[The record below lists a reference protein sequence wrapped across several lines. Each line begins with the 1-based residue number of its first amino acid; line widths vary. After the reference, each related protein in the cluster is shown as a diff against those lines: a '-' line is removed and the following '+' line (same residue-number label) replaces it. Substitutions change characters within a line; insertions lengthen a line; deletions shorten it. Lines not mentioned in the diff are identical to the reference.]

1 MNKNSLIVAQNIGYK
16 INENKLFHNISF
28 DINHGEALHIKGR
41 NGSGKSTLIRI
52 ILGITEPVKGTLENK
67 STKEICYLGHKNALK
82 TYLTLDD
89 NIHLMQLGN
98 SEMLKSYLD
107 KLELNKYRDVT
118 VSNLSFGQQKKL
130 ALLRVFLNNSDL
142 IILDEPFVGLDD
154 GALTVLTSFL
164 NNELDKNK
172 SLVFTSHIPC
182 NINSK
187 ILEIPKKNKHV

>member
-1 MNKNSLIVAQNIGYK
+1 MNKNSLIVAENIGYK
-16 INENKLFHNISF
+16 INENKLFYNISF
-28 DINHGEALHIKGR
+28 DIKQGEALHIKGR

-67 STKEICYLGHKNALK
+67 STKEICYIGHKNALK

-89 NIHLMQLGN
+89 NINLMQLGN
-98 SEMLKSYLD
+98 CDMLKSYLD

-154 GALTVLTSFL
+154 GAHTVLTSFL
-164 NNELDKNK
+164 NNELNNNK

-187 ILEIPKKNKHV
+187 ILEIPK

>member
-28 DINHGEALHIKGR
+28 DINRGEALHIKGR

-89 NIHLMQLGN
+89 NINLMQLGN

-154 GALTVLTSFL
+154 GALSILTSFL
-164 NNELDKNK
+164 NNELNKNK

-182 NINSK
+182 NVNSK
-187 ILEIPKKNKHV
+187 ILEIPK

>member
-28 DINHGEALHIKGR
+28 DIKHGEALHIKGR

-89 NIHLMQLGN
+89 NINLMQLGN
-98 SEMLKSYLD
+98 SDMLKSYLD

-154 GALTVLTSFL
+154 GAHTLLTSFL

-187 ILEIPKKNKHV
+187 ILEIPK

>member
-28 DINHGEALHIKGR
+28 DIKHGEALHIKGR

-89 NIHLMQLGN
+89 NINLMQLTN
-98 SEMLKSYLD
+98 CDMLKSYLD

-154 GALTVLTSFL
+154 GAYTVLTSFL

-187 ILEIPKKNKHV
+187 ILEIPK

>member
-1 MNKNSLIVAQNIGYK
+1 MNKNSLIVAQNISYK

-28 DINHGEALHIKGR
+28 DIKNGEALHIKGR

-89 NIHLMQLGN
+89 NINLMQLGN
-98 SEMLKSYLD
+98 CDMLKSYLD

-154 GALTVLTSFL
+154 SAHTVLTSFL

-172 SLVFTSHIPC
+172 SLVFTSHISC

-187 ILEIPKKNKHV
+187 ILEIPK

>member
-28 DINHGEALHIKGR
+28 DIKHGEALHIKGR

-89 NIHLMQLGN
+89 NINLMQLTN
-98 SEMLKSYLD
+98 CDMLKSFLD

-154 GALTVLTSFL
+154 GAHTVLTSFL

-172 SLVFTSHIPC
+172 SLIFTSHIPC

-187 ILEIPKKNKHV
+187 ILEIPK

>member
-16 INENKLFHNISF
+16 INENNLFHNISF
-28 DINHGEALHIKGR
+28 DIKHGEALHIKGR
-41 NGSGKSTLIRI
+41 NGSGKSSLIRI

-89 NIHLMQLGN
+89 NINLMQLTN
-98 SEMLKSYLD
+98 CDMLKSYLD

-154 GALTVLTSFL
+154 GAHTALTSFL

-187 ILEIPKKNKHV
+187 VLEIPK

>member
-28 DINHGEALHIKGR
+28 DIKHGEALHIKGR

-89 NIHLMQLGN
+89 NINLMQLTN
-98 SEMLKSYLD
+98 CDMLKSYLD

-142 IILDEPFVGLDD
+142 IILDEPFVGLDE
-154 GALTVLTSFL
+154 GAHTVLTSFL
-164 NNELDKNK
+164 NSELDKNK

-187 ILEIPKKNKHV
+187 ILEIPK

>member
-28 DINHGEALHIKGR
+28 DIKHGEALHIKGR

-52 ILGITEPVKGTLENK
+52 ILGITEPVKGTLDNK

-89 NIHLMQLGN
+89 NINLMQLTN
-98 SEMLKSYLD
+98 CDMLKSYLD

-154 GALTVLTSFL
+154 GAHTVLTSFL

-187 ILEIPKKNKHV
+187 VLEIPK

>member
-1 MNKNSLIVAQNIGYK
+1 MNKNSLIVAENIGYK
-16 INENKLFHNISF
+16 INENKLFYNISF
-28 DINHGEALHIKGR
+28 DIKQGEALHIKGR

-52 ILGITEPVKGTLENK
+52 ILGITEPLKGTLENK
-67 STKEICYLGHKNALK
+67 STKEMCYIGHKNALK

-89 NIHLMQLGN
+89 NINLMQLGN
-98 SEMLKSYLD
+98 CDMLKSYLD

-154 GALTVLTSFL
+154 GAHTVLTSFL
-164 NNELDKNK
+164 NDELNNNK

-187 ILEIPKKNKHV
+187 ILEIPK

>member
-16 INENKLFHNISF
+16 INENKLFHNMSF

-89 NIHLMQLGN
+89 NINLMQLGN

-154 GALTVLTSFL
+154 GALSILTSFL
-164 NNELDKNK
+164 NNELNKNK

-187 ILEIPKKNKHV
+187 ILEMPK

>member
-1 MNKNSLIVAQNIGYK
+1 MNNNSLIIAENIGYK
-16 INENKLFHNISF
+16 INENKLFHRMSFNI
-28 DINHGEALHIKGR
+28 DRGEALHIKGS

-52 ILGITEPVKGTLENK
+52 ILGITQPVKGTIENK

-82 TYLTLDD
+82 SYLTLED
-89 NIHLMQLGN
+89 NINLMQLN
-98 SEMLKSYLD
+98 NNMMLNDYLE
-107 KLELNKYRDVT
+107 KLELKKYKDVT

-154 GALTVLTSFL
+154 SANSELTSFL
-164 NNELDKNK
+164 NNELENNK
-172 SLVFTSHIPC
+172 SVIFTSHIPC

-187 ILEIPKKNKHV
+187 IIEIPQ

>member
-1 MNKNSLIVAQNIGYK
+1 MNKNSLIVAENIGYK

-28 DINHGEALHIKGR
+28 DIKQGEALHIKGR
-41 NGSGKSTLIRI
+41 NGSGKSSLIRI
-52 ILGITEPVKGTLENK
+52 ILGITKPVKGTLENK
-67 STKEICYLGHKNALK
+67 STKEICYIGHKTALK

-89 NIHLMQLGN
+89 NINLMQLGN
-98 SEMLKSYLD
+98 CDMLKSYLD

-154 GALTVLTSFL
+154 GAHTILTSFL
-164 NNELDKNK
+164 NDELNNNK
-172 SLVFTSHIPC
+172 SLVFTSHMPC

-187 ILEIPKKNKHV
+187 ILEIPK

>member
-154 GALTVLTSFL
+154 GALSILTSFL
-164 NNELDKNK
+164 NNELNKNK

-187 ILEIPKKNKHV
+187 ILEMPK

>member
-16 INENKLFHNISF
+16 INENNLFHNISF
-28 DINHGEALHIKGR
+28 DIKHGEALHIKGR

-89 NIHLMQLGN
+89 NINLMQLTN
-98 SEMLKSYLD
+98 CDMLKSYLD

-154 GALTVLTSFL
+154 GAHTVLTSFL
-164 NNELDKNK
+164 NNELDQNK

-187 ILEIPKKNKHV
+187 ILEIPK